1 MTEDSGAVA
10 LPEAYLDLFEGRAL
24 GHLAT
29 IMPDGSPQVTPVWID
44 REGSFLLVN
53 TAKGRVKSDNME
65 RRPHV
70 AVEVMDGAQPY
81 RYLSVRGRVV
91 EAIEGDRAEAHI
103 DALARRYLGVDA
115 YPETNRAPGEK
126 RVIFKIE
133 PTSVHGFG
141 SAD

>member
-1 MTEDSGAVA
+1 
-10 LPEAYLDLFEGRAL
+10 
-24 GHLAT
+24 
-29 IMPDGSPQVTPVWID
+29 MPDGSPQVTPVWID

-65 RRPHV
+65 QRPHV

-91 EAIEGDRAEAHI
+91 EAIEGERAEAHI
-103 DALARRYLGVDA
+103 DALAQRYLGVDA
-115 YPETNRAPGEK
+115 YPEANRAPGEK
-126 RVIFKIE
+126 RVIFRIQ

-141 SAD
+141 SDG